1 MPASENFI
9 GETRRSVTLNYAS
22 LQNIWEQ
29 MGPSSLPKIR
39 MEVQES
45 PGNLTWF
52 T

>member
-9 GETRRSVTLNYAS
+9 GETWHSVTLNYAS

-29 MGPSSLPKIR
+29 MGPSLLPKIR
-39 MEVQES
+39 MEVQEP
-45 PGNLTWF
+45 PGNLSWF